1 MLDAMWQ
8 RGLLTIVLGDR
19 DLEMGPEDTSSI
31 RGALHPSALKAALVP
46 HRPVFGNPWDSVEDM
61 LACFAAVSVIDP
73 VLLWSGGELTS
84 WIFGF
89 DSRWPLGVFLAA
101 ALVGAAGFMTITGRE
116 RTSLSVDALAITA
129 WLVLGLVVAP
139 IIGLAL
145 PSGVAIASYG
155 VLLLLILAYVL
166 RFGHWET
173 AFLRTV
179 SWPVTWSLLALI
191 FALSAH
197 QLVFYP

>member
-1 MLDAMWQ
+1 
-8 RGLLTIVLGDR
+8 
-19 DLEMGPEDTSSI
+19 MGPDNTSSV
-31 RGALHPSALKAALVP
+31 RGALQPSALKAALVP
-46 HRPVFGNPWDSVEDM
+46 HRPVFGNPWDSAEDM
-61 LACFAAVSVIDP
+61 FACFVAVSVIDP

-101 ALVGAAGFMTITGRE
+101 ALFGAAGFMTITGRE

-129 WLVLGLVVAP
+129 WLVLGFVVAP

-155 VLLLLILAYVL
+155 VLLLLILFYVL

-179 SWPVTWSLLALI
+179 SWPVTWSVLALI